1 MSVFELDDPADE
13 SASTRLLRAGVL
25 TALIDGTFSGVL
37 SAFFY
42 NSSVARLFQG
52 VASTLLGPRA
62 LEGGIHTASIGV
74 LMHIGVAFGWSTVFL
89 LLADRVGFVQT
100 VLRSPNGI
108 LKVAAVY
115 GPFIWMVMSFIVIP
129 TLRHTPI
136 TINYRWWV
144 QFFGH
149 IPFVALPMVWS
160 IGRKYR
166 SAFAP

>member
-1 MSVFELDDPADE
+1 MSIFELNDPAEE
-13 SASTRLLRAGVL
+13 SVGTRLLRAGLL

-42 NSSVARLFQG
+42 NSTVARLFQG
-52 VASTLLGPRA
+52 VASTLMGPRA
-62 LEGGIHTASIGV
+62 LEGGLHTAMIGV
-74 LMHIGVAFGWSTVFL
+74 FMHIGVAFGWSTVFL
-89 LLADRVGFVQT
+89 LLADRLGFIQS

-115 GPFIWMVMSFIVIP
+115 GPIIWMVMSLIVIP

-149 IPFVALPMVWS
+149 IPFVALPIVWS

-166 SAFAP
+166 GALAS

>member
-1 MSVFELDDPADE
+1 MSIFELNEPAGE
-13 SASTRLLRAGVL
+13 SASTRLLRAGLL

-42 NSSVARLFQG
+42 NSTVARLFQG
-52 VASTLLGPRA
+52 VASTLMGPRA
-62 LEGGIHTASIGV
+62 LEGGLHTATIGV
-74 LMHIGVAFGWSTVFL
+74 VMHIGVAFGWSTVFL
-89 LLADRVGFVQT
+89 LLADRLAFIQS
-100 VLRSPNGI
+100 VLRSSKGI

-115 GPFIWMVMSFIVIP
+115 GPIIWMVMSFIVIP

-160 IGRKYR
+160 IGRKY
-166 SAFAP
+166 AK

>member
-1 MSVFELDDPADE
+1 MSILELKDPADE
-13 SASTRLLRAGVL
+13 SVSTRLVRAGLL

-42 NSSVARLFQG
+42 NSTVARLFQG
-52 VASTLLGPRA
+52 VASTLMGPRA
-62 LEGGIHTASIGV
+62 LEGGLHTTTIGV
-74 LMHIGVAFGWSTVFL
+74 LMHIGVAFGWSTVLL
-89 LLADRVGFVQT
+89 LLADRVGFVQN

-115 GPFIWMVMSFIVIP
+115 GPLIWMVMSFIVIP

-160 IGRKYR
+160 IGRKY
-166 SAFAP
+166 AK